1 MSPVIIDPLDGLR
14 RELEIGLAL
23 TSCRSAAA
31 AAAKALSAILD
42 DEGVVPVRVA
52 GVAPVDGHL
61 RITLAITLGSI
72 DEIKSAQ
79 GPSREALVLVRRI
92 VDDLAA
98 YDPAFTRLP
107 DPASAEARLGERLM
121 DRTEDFVPLIQQ
133 LALAG

>member
-23 TSCRSAAA
+23 TPSRSAAA
-31 AAAKALSAILD
+31 AAAKALSALLD

-52 GVAPVDGHL
+52 GLIPVDGRL
-61 RITLAITLGSI
+61 RITLGITLGSI